1 MLQASNAKQV
11 LQPAAGFAGTGRWR
25 CWNRLWRG
33 VASSTRDVGTAF
45 AVCWKRQTN
54 CYSGAK
60 ALSSRPATCYNET
73 RFFLLERELRH
84 QVEEA
89 SECRWCWNGG
99 HQMLEPSSFFATT
112 SELFCCVRPPLMLE
126 RDVADTA
133 TKHFC
138 WNQLDILLRPSPIF
152 ATDDNRGDVHCELAD
167 GCCCRRLVATGV
179 ATITTRA
186 VTP

>member
-1 MLQASNAKQV
+1 MEVAVKRVSTNVNSNRGDKEFVGFVFLRSHGTSDLVCLGATGEAATTCSSMRSLPTMLQASNAKQV

-73 RFFLLERELRH
+73 R
-84 QVEEA
+84 
-89 SECRWCWNGG
+89 
-99 HQMLEPSSFFATT
+99 
-112 SELFCCVRPPLMLE
+112 
-126 RDVADTA
+126 
-133 TKHFC
+133 
-138 WNQLDILLRPSPIF
+138 
-152 ATDDNRGDVHCELAD
+152 
-167 GCCCRRLVATGV
+167 
-179 ATITTRA
+179 
-186 VTP
+186 